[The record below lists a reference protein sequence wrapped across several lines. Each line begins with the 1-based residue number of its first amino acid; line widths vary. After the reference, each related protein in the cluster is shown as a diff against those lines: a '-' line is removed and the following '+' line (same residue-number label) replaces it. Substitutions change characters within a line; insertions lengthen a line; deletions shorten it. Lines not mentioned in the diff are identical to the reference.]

1 MLRTLRHIRYWN
13 VLFKSNALL
22 KFFVI
27 RLFPRY
33 LAHLYNSP
41 LFHCLLDPCALLE
54 SSFIWLFPKYLA
66 HLLLYN
72 KTNKNLCIPR
82 IFPYLIVLLESRAKL
97 KLSSLLDI
105 SIASLEFYSILFLL
119 QSLVVILYRL
129 SWTWNS
135 HTYSLTHSNVICW
148 CARNTFGLIWKMT
161 LLFTVGRSYATKFW
175 WISIIFF

>member
-1 MLRTLRHIRYWN
+1 MLRTLRHIRHWN

-27 RLFPRY
+27 RLFHRY

-41 LFHCLLDPCALLE
+41 LFHCLLDPFGLLE

-66 HLLLYN
+66 HLLLCN

-82 IFPYLIVLLESRAKL
+82 IFPYLIVLLESRALL

-105 SIASLEFYSILFLL
+105 SIASLEFYSILCDFLSCNPWVISSAIL
-119 QSLVVILYRL
+119 SSHPISLELDL
-129 SWTWNS
+129 KFT
-135 HTYSLTHSNVICW
+135 HLFAHSL
-148 CARNTFGLIWKMT
+148 
-161 LLFTVGRSYATKFW
+161 
-175 WISIIFF
+175 